1 MKSPKNVRTREV
13 ALNIKY
19 TLMMESRING
29 QNPDHK

>member
-1 MKSPKNVRTREV
+1 MPQKCTREV

-19 TLMMESRING
+19 ALIIESRING